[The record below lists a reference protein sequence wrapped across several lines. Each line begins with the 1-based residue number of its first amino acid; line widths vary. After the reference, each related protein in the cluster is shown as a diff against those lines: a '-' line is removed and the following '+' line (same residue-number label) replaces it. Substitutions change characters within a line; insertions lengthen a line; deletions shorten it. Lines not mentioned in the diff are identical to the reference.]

1 MSHEWP
7 TAGAQPP
14 LSRQARS
21 AGAGPAST
29 QDVAPV
35 MRTAAVMTLAL
46 VAAGMLMLAGCAT
59 PGAPAAP
66 IARTTAAQAGLDSG
80 ATLPVVDTQWWK
92 SFGDPALDQLVDQA
106 LAGQPS
112 LQAAAARVAR
122 ANAGVAATQAANGP
136 QVTLGADVTRQRYTE
151 TGLVPPPVAGSQ
163 RTSAT
168 LQATGSWELDFF
180 GRHEAALQAAIGQ
193 QRAAQAE
200 WAAAR
205 VLLASRVTQAYVGL
219 ARLHDQRRVAQRA
232 LAQREAMLQLT
243 RQRVAGGVDTQVELR
258 QAEAAVPELRQ
269 QIEALDEQITLTRHQ
284 LAVLSGQ
291 APQALAG
298 LTPALQPLHA
308 DPVPATLGADLLGR
322 RPDVAAARWRVE
334 AAAQDVQGARAAFH
348 PNVNL
353 GGFIGL
359 SSLGL
364 DRLFSLDSGNVGF
377 GPALRLP
384 LFDGGRLR
392 AQLKGR
398 EADVDAAIAAYNGA
412 VLDAAREVADAAAS
426 LRSIELQRAEQARA
440 QAAAE
445 SAYDFAQQRYRA
457 GLGTYL
463 TVLSAESGV
472 LAQRRLGADLLARA
486 LDTRVSLMRA
496 LGGGWTEQPAQ
507 NQSRA
512 AASAS
517 ADEAARPGL
526 TRTPL

>member
-1 MSHEWP
+1 MNKQE
-7 TAGAQPP
+7 TVP
-14 LSRQARS
+14 L
-21 AGAGPAST
+21 
-29 QDVAPV
+29 V
-35 MRTAAVMTLAL
+35 RTAAVATLAL
-46 VAAGMLMLAGCAT
+46 LAAGVLMLAGCAT
-59 PGAPAAP
+59 PGEPARP
-66 IARTTAAQAGLDSG
+66 LARTTAVQAGLDEA
-80 ATLPVVDTQWWK
+80 ATLPAVDGKWWQR
-92 SFGDPALDQLVDQA
+92 FGDPALDRLVEQA

-136 QVTLGADVTRQRYTE
+136 QLTLGADLTRQRYTE
-151 TGLVPPPVAGSQ
+151 TGLVPPPIAGSQ

-168 LQATGSWELDFF
+168 LQAMGSWELDFF
-180 GRHEAALQAAIGQ
+180 GRHEAALQSAIGQ

-200 WAAAR
+200 FAAAR

-219 ARLHDQRRVAQRA
+219 ARLHDQRRVAESA

-258 QAEAAVPELRQ
+258 QAEAAVPEVRQ
-269 QIEALDEQITLTRHQ
+269 QIEALDEQITLARHQ
-284 LAVLSGQ
+284 LATLSGQ

-308 DPVPATLGADLLGR
+308 DPLPAQLGADLLGR
-322 RPDVAAARWRVE
+322 RPDVAAARWRIE
-334 AAAQDVQGARAAFH
+334 AAAQDVQGARAAFY

-353 GGFIGL
+353 AGFIGL

-364 DRLFSLDSGNVGF
+364 DRLFSLDSANAGF

-384 LFDGGRLR
+384 LFDSGRLR

-426 LRSIELQRAEQARA
+426 LRSIDQQQAEQARA

-463 TVLSAESGV
+463 TVLSAETSV
-472 LAQRRLGADLLARA
+472 LAQRRLGADLKARA
-486 LDTRVSLMRA
+486 LDTRVALMRA
-496 LGGGWTEQPAQ
+496 LGGGWTE
-507 NQSRA
+507 S
-512 AASAS
+512 
-517 ADEAARPGL
+517 L
-526 TRTPL
+526 

>member
-1 MSHEWP
+1 MKLHED
-7 TAGAQPP
+7 AAP
-14 LSRQARS
+14 L
-21 AGAGPAST
+21 
-29 QDVAPV
+29 
-35 MRTAAVMTLAL
+35 MRTAAVATLAL
-46 VAAGMLMLAGCAT
+46 LAAAVLMLAGCAT
-59 PGAPAAP
+59 PGAPGTP
-66 IARTTAAQAGLDSG
+66 IGRTTAAQAGLDD
-80 ATLPVVDTQWWK
+80 AAALPAVDAAWWK
-92 SFGDPALDQLVDQA
+92 RFGDPALDRLVDQA

-122 ANAGVAATQAANGP
+122 ADAGVASTRAANGP
-136 QVTLGADVTRQRYTE
+136 QLTLGLDVTRQRYTE
-151 TGLVPPPVAGSQ
+151 TGLVPPPIAGSD

-180 GRHEAALQAAIGQ
+180 GRHEAALQSAIGQ

-200 WAAAR
+200 LAAAR

-219 ARLHDQRRVAQRA
+219 ARLHDQRRVAERT

-243 RQRVAGGVDTQVELR
+243 RQRVSGGVDTQVELR
-258 QAEAAVPELRQ
+258 QAEAAVPEVRQ
-269 QIEALDEQITLTRHQ
+269 QIEALSEQITLARHQ

-298 LTPALQPLHA
+298 LTPALQPMHSDA
-308 DPVPATLGADLLGR
+308 VPSQIGADLLGR
-322 RPDVAAARWRVE
+322 RPDVAAARWRIE
-334 AAAQDVQGARAAFH
+334 AASQDVQGARAAFY
-348 PNVNL
+348 PNINL
-353 GGFIGL
+353 AGFIGV

-364 DRLFSLDSGNVGF
+364 DRLLSLDSGNAGF

-398 EADVDAAIAAYNGA
+398 EADVDAAIASYNGA
-412 VLDAAREVADAAAS
+412 VLDAAREVADATAS
-426 LRSIELQRAEQARA
+426 LRSIDLQQAEQARA

-463 TVLSAESGV
+463 TVLSAESSV

-486 LDTRVSLMRA
+486 LDTRVALMRA
-496 LGGGWTEQPAQ
+496 LGGGWTEQ
-507 NQSRA
+507 
-512 AASAS
+512 
-517 ADEAARPGL
+517 L
-526 TRTPL
+526 

>member
-1 MSHEWP
+1 MMTHE
-7 TAGAQPP
+7 GRGP
-14 LSRQARS
+14 L
-21 AGAGPAST
+21 
-29 QDVAPV
+29 V
-35 MRTAAVMTLAL
+35 RTAAVATLAL
-46 VAAGMLMLAGCAT
+46 LAAGVLMLAGCAT
-59 PGAPAAP
+59 PGAPATP
-66 IARTTAAQAGLDSG
+66 LARTTPAQAGLAGS
-80 ATLPVVDTQWWK
+80 APLPAVDAAWWRG
-92 SFGDPALDQLVDQA
+92 FGDAALDRLVEQA
-106 LAGQPS
+106 LAGQPT

-122 ANAGVAATQAANGP
+122 AEAGVAATRAATRAANGP
-136 QVTLGADVTRQRYTE
+136 QLTLGADLTRQRYTE
-151 TGLVPPPVAGSQ
+151 TGLVPPPIAGSQ

-180 GRHEAALQAAIGQ
+180 GRHEAALQSAIGQ
-193 QRAAQAE
+193 RRAAQAE
-200 WAAAR
+200 FAAAR
-205 VLLASRVTQAYVGL
+205 VLLASRVAQAYVGL
-219 ARLHDQRRVAQRA
+219 ARLHDQRRVAERA

-258 QAEAAVPELRQ
+258 QAEAAVPEVRQ
-269 QIEALDEQITLTRHQ
+269 QIEALDEQVTLARHQ

-291 APQALAG
+291 PPQALAG
-298 LTPALQPLHA
+298 LTPTLQPLHA

-322 RPDVAAARWRVE
+322 RPDVAAARWRIE
-334 AAAQDVQGARAAFH
+334 AAAQDVQGARAAFY

-353 GGFIGL
+353 AGFIAL

-364 DRLFSLDSGNVGF
+364 DRLLSLDSGNAGF

-426 LRSIELQRAEQARA
+426 LRSIERQQVEQARA

-472 LAQRRLGADLLARA
+472 LAQRRLGADLKARA
-486 LDTRVSLMRA
+486 LDTRVALMRA
-496 LGGGWTEQPAQ
+496 LGGGWTEQ
-507 NQSRA
+507 
-512 AASAS
+512 
-517 ADEAARPGL
+517 L
-526 TRTPL
+526 

>member
-1 MSHEWP
+1 MN
-7 TAGAQPP
+7 
-14 LSRQARS
+14 RQDA
-21 AGAGPAST
+21 
-29 QDVAPV
+29 APV
-35 MRTAAVMTLAL
+35 MRTAAVLTLAL
-46 VAAGMLMLAGCAT
+46 VAAGVLMLAGCAT
-59 PGAPAAP
+59 PGTPATP
-66 IARTTAAQAGLDSG
+66 IARTTAAQAGLNDQAS
-80 ATLPVVDTQWWK
+80 LPAVDTQWWQA
-92 SFGDPALDQLVDQA
+92 FGDPALNQLVDQA

-122 ANAGVAATQAANGP
+122 ASAGVAATQAANGP
-136 QVTLGADVTRQRYTE
+136 QITLGADVTRQRYTE
-151 TGLVPPPVAGSQ
+151 TGLVPPPIAGSQ
-163 RTSAT
+163 RTSAN

-193 QRAAQAE
+193 QRAAEAE
-200 WAAAR
+200 LAAAR

-219 ARLHDQRRVAQRA
+219 ARLHDQRRVAQSA

-258 QAEAAVPELRQ
+258 QAESAVPEVRQ
-269 QIEALDEQITLTRHQ
+269 QIEALDEQITLARHQ
-284 LAVLSGQ
+284 LAGLSGQ

-298 LTPALQPLHA
+298 LTPALQPLRA
-308 DPVPATLGADLLGR
+308 DPVPTTLGADLLGR
-322 RPDVAAARWRVE
+322 RADVAAARWRIE
-334 AAAQDVQGARAAFH
+334 AAAQDVKGARAAFY

-353 GGFIGL
+353 AGFIGL

-364 DRLFSLDSGNVGF
+364 DRLLSLDSGNVGF

-426 LRSIELQRAEQARA
+426 LRSIELQQAEQARA

-445 SAYDFAQQRYRA
+445 GAYDFAQQRYRA

-463 TVLSAESGV
+463 TVLSAETGV
-472 LAQRRLGADLLARA
+472 LAQRRLGADLKARA
-486 LDTRVSLMRA
+486 LETRVALMRA
-496 LGGGWTEQPAQ
+496 LGGGWTEPA
-507 NQSRA
+507 SPGHDKALASPA
-512 AASAS
+512 AGDSTAP
-517 ADEAARPGL
+517 RG
-526 TRTPL
+526 